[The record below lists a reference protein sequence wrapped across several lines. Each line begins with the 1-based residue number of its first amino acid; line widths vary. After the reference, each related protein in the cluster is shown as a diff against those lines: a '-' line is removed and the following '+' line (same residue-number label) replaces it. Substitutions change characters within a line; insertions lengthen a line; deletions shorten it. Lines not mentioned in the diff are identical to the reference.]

1 MGKMTLNTSH
11 FGAATL
17 MSCGAVCC
25 NVELTTP
32 PYLFKNQL
40 VIHFGEYAC
49 GQMFCR
55 ALSSTAFCV
64 CI

>member
-1 MGKMTLNTSH
+1 MGEMTLNTLH
-11 FGAATL
+11 IGAAAV

-25 NVELTTP
+25 NVELITP
-32 PYLFKNQL
+32 PYLFRNQL
-40 VIHFGEYAC
+40 VIHCGESAC
-49 GQMFCR
+49 GQMLCR